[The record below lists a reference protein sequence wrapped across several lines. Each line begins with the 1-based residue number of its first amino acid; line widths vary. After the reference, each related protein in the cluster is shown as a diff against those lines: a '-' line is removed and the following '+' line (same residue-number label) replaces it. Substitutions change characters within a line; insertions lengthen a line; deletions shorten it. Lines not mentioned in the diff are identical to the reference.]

1 MSDQPIIDL
10 ASIACACKAKAA
22 ENEAFQRYVKADLE
36 LSDYRLN
43 TLVKRTTQE
52 VWAQIDCR
60 TCANCC
66 KTRHP
71 LFSREEIQRIADCVG
86 LTPQELRARYLEYDR
101 DSGRYITRQLPC
113 PFLKDNLCTVYEVR
127 PATCAGYP
135 HLHRNLRSRLSQ
147 TIDNAETCPIV
158 FNVLERLK
166 QRLGFRLQASPA
178 AAVSTPAARKR

>member
-1 MSDQPIIDL
+1 MSEKPVTDL
-10 ASIACACKAKAA
+10 DHIEQTSKANEQ
-22 ENEAFQRYVKADLE
+22 ENVDFRAYVKADLP

-43 TLVKRTTQE
+43 AVVQQTTQE

-71 LFSREEIQRIADCVG
+71 LFSRTEVTRIAAYLGTTAEEV
-86 LTPQELRARYLEYDR
+86 RSRYLEIDR
-101 DSGRYITRQLPC
+101 DSAKYITRELPC
-113 PFLKDNLCTVYEVR
+113 PFLQDNLCSIYEVR
-127 PATCAGYP
+127 PSVCAGYP
-135 HLHRNLRSRLSQ
+135 HLHRNFRNRLWQ

-166 QRLGFRLQASPA
+166 GRLGFRDKN
-178 AAVSTPAARKR
+178 VTG